1 MRVTDSALKKLNI
14 KNKKVYEDFL
24 IKAKFTLEKN
34 WIELTYLEKK
44 EEDLRII
51 LDKMQTSQK
60 AEDVWTI
67 KELEIVESELTKE
80 IDSLKKGI
88 EKKLNKDFTLNNLFN
103 EYISYKK
110 KVRYLNEFLS
120 NISKKIET
128 FEE

>member
-24 IKAKFTLEKN
+24 AKAKFTLEKH
-34 WIELTYLEKK
+34 WIEITYLEKK
-44 EEDLRII
+44 EEDLKIV
-51 LDKMQTSQK
+51 LEKLKEVQK
-60 AEDVWTI
+60 DWDFNSLIEI
-67 KELEIVESELTKE
+67 EKEVEEKREELN
-80 IDSLKKGI
+80 SLKQGMD
-88 EKKLNKDFTLNNLFN
+88 KKLNKDFTLNNLFN
-103 EYISYKK
+103 EYNSYKK